1 MATFPYFMWWKCP
14 FGGRW
19 VVQNRSLKT
28 PLHNIKMAPK
38 ENTFLCPPT
47 QSLFLQCIK
56 KKSQYPILLL
66 AKSNTYLKLWFFGQ
80 LSCRRDA
87 NQNEP
92 PSVSPY
98 LRFSSNTKENNPGKK
113 SSGTTERKLESKML
127 VLGPANAGKSTLIRN
142 LRLIHNDTFTE
153 DEILCTI
160 KSIRS
165 I

>member
-1 MATFPYFMWWKCP
+1 MQTKHFF
-14 FGGRW
+14 F
-19 VVQNRSLKT
+19 
-28 PLHNIKMAPK
+28 HK
-38 ENTFLCPPT
+38 ENTFLFPPT
-47 QSLFLQCIK
+47 QSFFLQCV

-66 AKSNTYLKLWFFGQ
+66 EKSNQLNCDFFFGQ

-98 LRFSSNTKENNPGKK
+98 LRFSSNTKETNPGKK
-113 SSGTTERKLESKML
+113 SSGTTERKLECKML

>member
-1 MATFPYFMWWKCP
+1 M
-14 FGGRW
+14 
-19 VVQNRSLKT
+19 
-28 PLHNIKMAPK
+28 I
-38 ENTFLCPPT
+38 FLE
-47 QSLFLQCIK
+47 
-56 KKSQYPILLL
+56 
-66 AKSNTYLKLWFFGQ
+66 Q

-98 LRFSSNTKENNPGKK
+98 LRFSSNTKENQPGKK
-113 SSGTTERKLESKML
+113 LSGTTERKLECKML